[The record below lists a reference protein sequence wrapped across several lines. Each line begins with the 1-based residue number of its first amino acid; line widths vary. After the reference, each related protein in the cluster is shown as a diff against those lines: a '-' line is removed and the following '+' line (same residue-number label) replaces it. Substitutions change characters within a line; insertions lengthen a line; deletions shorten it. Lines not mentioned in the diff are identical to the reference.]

1 MSILQSRNPAMG
13 VIQSERAF
21 GTEQARVM
29 TIGGTLTATGILLS
43 IVAVIGI
50 LIWQQ
55 LNATYAATESFPGWA
70 MPLMIGSLIGGFA
83 VSFIIYRK
91 PKSAPIIA
99 PIHAA
104 LQGVFV
110 GVATFIIPMQ
120 FIPIEPG
127 ATSNPTAMLAIQA
140 AVATFGVAGAMLF
153 GYATRILRVGPMFQ
167 KIMITML
174 MGLVTYVIALMLL
187 PFLGI
192 HIWDGFA
199 DAGPMGI
206 GFSLLIIGLA
216 SMFLL
221 LDFKYI
227 EEGVNAGAP
236 KYMEWVGA
244 WGLMI
249 TLVWLYIEILRL
261 LSKLRSSD

>member
-1 MSILQSRNPAMG
+1 MSVLQSDD
-13 VIQSERAF
+13 AF
-21 GTEQARVM
+21 GSDKSKVM
-29 TIGGTLTATGILLS
+29 TIGGTLTATSILLS
-43 IVAVIGI
+43 IVAVVGI
-50 LIWQQ
+50 LVWQN
-55 LNATYAATESFPGWA
+55 LNSAYAAGNGFPGWA
-70 MPLMIGSLIGGFA
+70 MPVMIGTLVSGFV
-83 VSFIIYRK
+83 VSFVIYRN

-104 LQGVFV
+104 LEGAFV
-110 GVATFIIPMQ
+110 GVATFFIPMQ
-120 FIPIEPG
+120 YIPIEPG
-127 ATSNPTAMLAIQA
+127 ATSNPTVMLAIQA
-140 AVATFGVAGAMLF
+140 AVATFAVTGAMLF
-153 GYATRILRVGPMFQ
+153 GYATGVLRVGPLFQ

-187 PFLGI
+187 PLLGVQ
-192 HIWDGFA
+192 IWNGFA

-206 GFSLLIIGLA
+206 GFSVLIIGLA
-216 SMFLL
+216 SLFLL

-261 LSKLRSSD
+261 LAKLRSSD